1 MLHPFHLTETH
12 NVLFIMIY
20 IYIYNCFRLSVAE
33 SELAYSHY
41 DEIKDEIKETEAFIK
56 QQNQKQVMFRVQ
68 SQTRH
73 LIEVQRYNQ
82 LHEKMK
88 FNLVREKEEEV
99 KIVMEKMKQAQE
111 NGRKF
116 LHETSERYL
125 QT

>member
-1 MLHPFHLTETH
+1 
-12 NVLFIMIY
+12 
-20 IYIYNCFRLSVAE
+20 
-33 SELAYSHY
+33 
-41 DEIKDEIKETEAFIK
+41 
-56 QQNQKQVMFRVQ
+56 MFRVQ

-82 LHEKMK
+82 LHKKMK